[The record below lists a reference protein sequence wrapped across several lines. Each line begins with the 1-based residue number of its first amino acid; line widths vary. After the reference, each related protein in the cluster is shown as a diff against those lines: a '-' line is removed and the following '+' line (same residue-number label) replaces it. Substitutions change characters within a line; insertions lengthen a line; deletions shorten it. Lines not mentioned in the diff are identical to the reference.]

1 MTPINT
7 FIDNN
12 QHQTTPILTI
22 PGNLGNRGIRG
33 IRGIEEFGES
43 GESWELRRIQV
54 NPENLGNQGGIF
66 AYPSCLPACCHV
78 PRRRCRRLE
87 PAQRQGEV
95 KLVKPVALTVPTA
108 TTVPASAPGALCTTR
123 WLPWFAT
130 KMPPSEPAQRPRRH
144 QAGEARRPRTVH
156 QQLLCLPPRQAPS
169 APEVA
174 TRSNH
179 GMPERCR
186 VAWTA
191 SAYCAAADKCSSSTN
206 GSSGT
211 PVL

>member
-1 MTPINT
+1 M
-7 FIDNN
+7 
-12 QHQTTPILTI
+12 
-22 PGNLGNRGIRG
+22 
-33 IRGIEEFGES
+33 
-43 GESWELRRIQV
+43 

-156 QQLLCLPPRQAPS
+156 QQLLWLPLRQAFS